1 MEGFMQ
7 QIFVREGDIV
17 NGRILVTGEDAN
29 HLGRAIRLKAG
40 ERIRVSTDQERNF
53 ICQAI
58 SFESNTLTLQIVEE
72 TEDTEALNP
81 IILFQAIPKGSRMET
96 VIEKAV
102 ELGASQIIPVEMK
115 YCVVKLD
122 DKKKENRIQRW
133 QKIADGAAKQS
144 KRSKMPKV
152 GPVLS
157 FKEAADRLLSLD
169 ISLVPYENAQG
180 AAYTM
185 ELLRKVEP
193 GQTIGILI
201 GPEGGFAAEEIAYLR
216 ESKKAEIIS
225 LGHRILRTDTAA
237 IASMTLVMMAS
248 EEKSVL

>member
-1 MEGFMQ
+1 MQ
-7 QIFVREGDIV
+7 QIFVREEDIED
-17 NGRILVTGEDAN
+17 GRIRVTGEDAN

-40 ERIRVSTDQERNF
+40 EKIRVSTDAERNF
-53 ICQAI
+53 ICEAV
-58 SFESNTLTLQIVEE
+58 SFDSDALTLQILEE
-72 TEDTEALNP
+72 SEDTEPANR

-102 ELGASQIIPVEMK
+102 ELGASEIIPVDMK
-115 YCVVKLD
+115 YCVVRLD
-122 DKKKENRIQRW
+122 EKKKESRVQRW
-133 QKIADGAAKQS
+133 QKIADGAARQS
-144 KRSKMPKV
+144 KRSQMPKV

-157 FKEAADRLLSLD
+157 FREAADRLLSLD

-185 ELLRKVEP
+185 ELLRKIKP
-193 GQTIGILI
+193 GQSVGILI
-201 GPEGGFAAEEIAYLR
+201 GPEGGFAPEEIDYVR
-216 ESKKAEIIS
+216 DSKKAEVIS

-248 EEKSVL
+248 EEAVGV